1 MSSKTIQHR
10 DNSRSQTDLV
20 IRGGLVFD
28 GQGGPAVRADIA
40 IEGDRIVQVGTVTAR
55 GREEIDAAGLIVTP
69 GWVDIHT
76 HYDGQITWDSRMT
89 PSSTLGATTVVAGN
103 CGVGF
108 APVRPGDQDTLI
120 RLMEGVEDIPGAALH
135 AGLSWEWESFA
146 QYMDAVDRLPHDI
159 DVAVQVPHAALRVY
173 VMGERGANRE
183 PATPE
188 ENARMRTL
196 TRDAIRAGALGFSTT
211 RTMLHRT
218 VDGDLTPTLGAA
230 RAEMEAIA
238 RGLADAGSGVLQWV
252 SDFSDMDGE
261 FQLIRDLTRIAGQ
274 PLTFSMVQGD
284 VIPDQW
290 RELMR
295 RLDQAVADGFPIK
308 AQVAGRPVGLMLG
321 LQGSVHP
328 FISRPSFQTIA
339 DQPLAEKVAAM
350 RDPAFRSRLIAEPP
364 DKGHPFINSLA
375 GAYHK
380 MYVID
385 GKVDYEPDPA
395 TSLGAKAKALGVNPD
410 ELVYDA
416 LIADEGRAFLFF
428 PMHNYVEGSLENVRT
443 MLANPNTLSALSDGG
458 AHVGAICDV
467 SLPTFMLTHW
477 CRDRTRGPLFG
488 LAETI
493 RSQTKD
499 TAEAV
504 GLNDRGVIAPGYLAD
519 LNVIDFNRLRL
530 KVPYMVYDLPTG
542 ARRLMQDAEGYVA
555 TLKSGRVIYR
565 EGQATGALPGRLIR
579 GRQSAPR
586 PHASQ

>member
-1 MSSKTIQHR
+1 MA
-10 DNSRSQTDLV
+10 DVV

-28 GQGGPAVRADIA
+28 GQAGPAVRADIA
-40 IEGDRIVQVGTVTAR
+40 IEGDRIVQIGTVTAR
-55 GREEIDAAGLIVTP
+55 GRDEIDAAGLIVTP

-108 APVRPGDQDTLI
+108 APVRPGDKDSLI

-183 PATPE
+183 PATAE
-188 ENARMRTL
+188 ENARMRAL
-196 TRDAIRAGALGFSTT
+196 TRDAVRAGALGFSTT

-218 VDGDLTPTLGAA
+218 ADGDLTPTVGAA

-284 VIPDQW
+284 AIPDQW

-328 FISRPSFQTIA
+328 FISRPSFQAIA
-339 DQPLAEKVAAM
+339 DKPLAEKVAAM
-350 RDPAFRSRLIAEPP
+350 RDPAFRARLIAEPP

-380 MYVID
+380 MYAV
-385 GKVDYEPDPA
+385 VDEVNYEPDPA
-395 TSLGAKAKALGVNPD
+395 TSLGAKAKAVGVNPD

-428 PMHNYVEGSLENVRT
+428 PMHNYVEGSLDNVRT

-477 CRDRTRGPLFG
+477 CRDRTRGPRFG

-519 LNVIDFNRLRL
+519 LNVIDFDRLKL

-542 ARRLMQDAEGYVA
+542 ARRLMQDADGYVA

-586 PHASQ
+586 PQALK

>member
-1 MSSKTIQHR
+1 MA
-10 DNSRSQTDLV
+10 DLV

-28 GQGGPAVRADIA
+28 GQGGPAVRADVA
-40 IEGDRIVQVGTVTAR
+40 IDGDRIVQVGTVTAR
-55 GREEIDAAGLIVTP
+55 GREEIDATGLIVTP

-108 APVRPGDQDTLI
+108 APVRPGDQDSLI

-146 QYMDAVDRLPHDI
+146 DYMDAVDRLPHDI
-159 DVAVQVPHAALRVY
+159 DVAVQLPHAALRVY

-183 PATPE
+183 PATAAE
-188 ENARMRTL
+188 SARMRAL
-196 TRDAIRAGALGFSTT
+196 TRDAVRAGALGFSTT

-218 VDGDLTPTLGAA
+218 ADGDLTPTVGAA

-274 PLTFSMVQGD
+274 ALTFSMVQGD
-284 VIPDQW
+284 AIPDQW

-328 FISRPSFQTIA
+328 FISRPSFQAIA
-339 DQPLAEKVAAM
+339 DKPLAEKLAAM
-350 RDPAFRSRLIAEPP
+350 RDPAFRARLIAEPP

-380 MYVID
+380 MYAV
-385 GKVDYEPDPA
+385 VDEVNYEPDPA

-428 PMHNYVEGSLENVRT
+428 PMHNYVEGSLDNVRT

-477 CRDRTRGPLFG
+477 CRDRTRGPRFG

-519 LNVIDFNRLRL
+519 LNVIDFDRLKL

-542 ARRLMQDAEGYVA
+542 ARRLMQDADGYVA

-586 PHASQ
+586 PQALK

>member
-1 MSSKTIQHR
+1 MA
-10 DNSRSQTDLV
+10 DVV

-28 GQGGPAVRADIA
+28 GQGGPAVHADIA

-108 APVRPGDQDTLI
+108 APVRPDDKDSLI

-183 PATPE
+183 PATAE
-188 ENARMRTL
+188 ENARMRAL

-218 VDGDLTPTLGAA
+218 ADGDLTPTVGAA

-284 VIPDQW
+284 AIPDQW
-290 RELMR
+290 RELIR
-295 RLDQAVADGFPIK
+295 RLDLAVADGFPIK

-328 FISRPSFQTIA
+328 FISRQSFQAIA
-339 DQPLAEKVAAM
+339 DKPLAEKVAAM
-350 RDPAFRSRLIAEPP
+350 RDPAFRARLIAEPP

-380 MYVID
+380 MYAV
-385 GKVDYEPDPA
+385 VDEVNYEPDPA

-428 PMHNYVEGSLENVRT
+428 PMHNYVEGSLDNVRT

-477 CRDRTRGPLFG
+477 CRDRTRGPRFG

-519 LNVIDFNRLRL
+519 LNVIDFDRLKL

-542 ARRLMQDAEGYVA
+542 ARRLMQDADGYVA
-555 TLKSGRVIYR
+555 TVKSGRVIYR

-579 GRQSAPR
+579 GRQPAPR
-586 PHASQ
+586 PQAFK

>member
-1 MSSKTIQHR
+1 VF
-10 DNSRSQTDLV
+10 DLV

-28 GQGGPAVRADIA
+28 GRGGPAVGADIA
-40 IEGDRIVQVGTVTAR
+40 IEGDRIVQVGTITAR

-108 APVRPGDQDTLI
+108 APVRPGDHDMLI

-135 AGLSWEWESFA
+135 AGLSWDWESFA
-146 QYMDAVDRLPHDI
+146 EYMDAVDRLPHDI

-183 PATPE
+183 PANPE
-188 ENARMRTL
+188 ENARMRVL
-196 TRDAIRAGALGFSTT
+196 IRDAIRAGALGFSTT

-218 VDGDLTPTLGAA
+218 ADGDLTPTVGVA

-252 SDFSDMDGE
+252 SDFSDMEGE
-261 FQLIRDLTRIAGQ
+261 FQLIRDLTQIARQ
-274 PLTFSMVQGD
+274 PLTFSVVQGD
-284 VIPDQW
+284 AIPDQW

-328 FISRPSFQTIA
+328 FISRPSFQPIA
-339 DQPLAEKVAAM
+339 DKPLAEKVTAM
-350 RDPAFRSRLIAEPP
+350 RDPTFRARLIAEPP

-380 MYVID
+380 MYLI
-385 GKVDYEPDPA
+385 GGEVDYEPDPA
-395 TSLGAKAKALGVNPD
+395 TSLGAKAKALGVNPN

-428 PMHNYVEGSLENVRT
+428 PMHNYVEGSLENVRA

-477 CRDRTRGPLFG
+477 CRDRTRGPRFG
-488 LAETI
+488 LPETV
-493 RSQTKD
+493 RCQTKD

-504 GLNDRGVIAPGYLAD
+504 GLYDRGVIAPGYLAD
-519 LNVIDFNRLRL
+519 LNVIDFDRLKL
-530 KVPYMVYDLPTG
+530 KVPYMVYDLPSG
-542 ARRLMQDAEGYVA
+542 ARRLMQDADGYVA

-565 EGQATGALPGRLIR
+565 EGRATGALPGRLIR
-579 GRQSAPR
+579 GRQPAPQ
-586 PHASQ
+586 SQTST

>member
-1 MSSKTIQHR
+1 MA
-10 DNSRSQTDLV
+10 DVV

-28 GQGGPAVRADIA
+28 GQAGPAVRADIA
-40 IEGDRIVQVGTVTAR
+40 IEGDRIVQIGTVTAR
-55 GREEIDAAGLIVTP
+55 GRDEIDAAGLIVTP

-108 APVRPGDQDTLI
+108 APVRPGDKDSLI

-183 PATPE
+183 PATAE
-188 ENARMRTL
+188 ENARMRAL
-196 TRDAIRAGALGFSTT
+196 TRDAVRAGALGFSTT

-218 VDGDLTPTLGAA
+218 ADGDLTPTVGAA

-261 FQLIRDLTRIAGQ
+261 FQLIRDLTRIARQ

-284 VIPDQW
+284 AIPDQW

-328 FISRPSFQTIA
+328 FISRPSFQAIA
-339 DQPLAEKVAAM
+339 DKPLAEKVAAM
-350 RDPAFRSRLIAEPP
+350 RDPAFRARLIAEPP

-380 MYVID
+380 MYAV
-385 GKVDYEPDPA
+385 VDEVNYEPDPA
-395 TSLGAKAKALGVNPD
+395 TSLGAKAKAVGVNPD

-428 PMHNYVEGSLENVRT
+428 PMHNYVEGSLDNVRT

-477 CRDRTRGPLFG
+477 CRDRTRGPRFG

-519 LNVIDFNRLRL
+519 LNVIDFDRLKL

-542 ARRLMQDAEGYVA
+542 ARRLMQDADGYVA

-586 PHASQ
+586 PQALK

>member
-1 MSSKTIQHR
+1 
-10 DNSRSQTDLV
+10 
-20 IRGGLVFD
+20 LVFD
-28 GQGGPAVRADIA
+28 GQGGPAERADIA
-40 IEGDRIVQVGTVTAR
+40 IEGDRIAQVGTVTAR

-108 APVRPGDQDTLI
+108 APVRPDDKDSLI

-183 PATPE
+183 PATAE
-188 ENARMRTL
+188 ENAHMRAL
-196 TRDAIRAGALGFSTT
+196 IRDAIRAGALGFSTT

-218 VDGDLTPTLGAA
+218 ADGDLTPTVGAA

-284 VIPDQW
+284 AIPDQW

-328 FISRPSFQTIA
+328 FISRPSFQAIA
-339 DQPLAEKVAAM
+339 DMPLAEKVAAM
-350 RDPAFRSRLIAEPP
+350 RDPAFRARLIAEPP

-380 MYVID
+380 MYAV
-385 GKVDYEPDPA
+385 VDEVNYEPDPA
-395 TSLGAKAKALGVNPD
+395 TSLGARAKALGVNPD

-428 PMHNYVEGSLENVRT
+428 PMHNYVEGSLDNVRT

-477 CRDRTRGPLFG
+477 CRDRTRGPRFD

-519 LNVIDFNRLRL
+519 LNIIDFDRLKL
-530 KVPYMVYDLPTG
+530 KVPYMAFDLPTG
-542 ARRLMQDAEGYVA
+542 ARRLMQDADGYVA
-555 TLKSGRVIYR
+555 TVKSGQVIYR

-579 GRQSAPR
+579 GRQPAPAPPKR
-586 PHASQ
+586 

>member
-1 MSSKTIQHR
+1 MF
-10 DNSRSQTDLV
+10 DLV

-28 GQGGPAVRADIA
+28 GRGGPAVGADIA
-40 IEGDRIVQVGTVTAR
+40 IEGDRIVQVGTITAR

-108 APVRPGDQDTLI
+108 APVRPGDHDMLI

-135 AGLSWEWESFA
+135 AGLSWDWESFA
-146 QYMDAVDRLPHDI
+146 EYMDAVDRLPHDI

-183 PATPE
+183 PANPE
-188 ENARMRTL
+188 ENARMRVL
-196 TRDAIRAGALGFSTT
+196 IRDAIRAGALGFSTT

-218 VDGDLTPTLGAA
+218 ADGDLTPTVGVA

-252 SDFSDMDGE
+252 SDFSDMEGE
-261 FQLIRDLTRIAGQ
+261 FQLIRDLTQIARQ
-274 PLTFSMVQGD
+274 PLTFSVVQGD
-284 VIPDQW
+284 AIPDQW

-295 RLDQAVADGFPIK
+295 RRDQAVADGFPIK

-328 FISRPSFQTIA
+328 FISRPSFQPIA
-339 DQPLAEKVAAM
+339 DKPLAEKVTAM
-350 RDPAFRSRLIAEPP
+350 RDPTFRARLIAEPP

-380 MYVID
+380 MYLI
-385 GKVDYEPDPA
+385 GGEVDYEPDPA
-395 TSLGAKAKALGVNPD
+395 TSLGAKAKALGVNPN

-428 PMHNYVEGSLENVRT
+428 PMHNYVEGSLENVRA

-477 CRDRTRGPLFG
+477 CRDRTRGPRFG
-488 LAETI
+488 LPETV
-493 RSQTKD
+493 RCQTKD

-504 GLNDRGVIAPGYLAD
+504 GLYDRGVIAPGYLAD
-519 LNVIDFNRLRL
+519 LNVIDFDRLKL
-530 KVPYMVYDLPTG
+530 KVPYMVYDLPSG
-542 ARRLMQDAEGYVA
+542 ARRLMQDADGYVA

-565 EGQATGALPGRLIR
+565 EGRATGALPGRLIR
-579 GRQSAPR
+579 GRQPAPQ
-586 PHASQ
+586 SQTST

>member
-1 MSSKTIQHR
+1 MA
-10 DNSRSQTDLV
+10 DLV

-28 GQGGPAVRADIA
+28 GQGGPAERADIA
-40 IEGDRIVQVGTVTAR
+40 IEGDRIVQVGTVTVR

-89 PSSTLGATTVVAGN
+89 PSSILGATTVVAGN

-108 APVRPGDQDTLI
+108 APVRPDDKDSLI

-183 PATPE
+183 PATAE
-188 ENARMRTL
+188 ENAHMRAL

-218 VDGDLTPTLGAA
+218 ADGDLTPTVGAA

-284 VIPDQW
+284 AIPDQW

-328 FISRPSFQTIA
+328 FISRPSFQAIA
-339 DQPLAEKVAAM
+339 DMPLAEKVAAM
-350 RDPAFRSRLIAEPP
+350 RDPAFRARLIAEPP

-380 MYVID
+380 MYAI
-385 GKVDYEPDPA
+385 VDEVNYEPDPA
-395 TSLGAKAKALGVNPD
+395 TSLGARAKALGVNPD

-428 PMHNYVEGSLENVRT
+428 PMHNYVEGSLDNVRT

-477 CRDRTRGPLFG
+477 CRDRTRGPRLD

-519 LNVIDFNRLRL
+519 LNLIDFDRLKL
-530 KVPYMVYDLPTG
+530 KVPYMAFDLPTG
-542 ARRLMQDAEGYVA
+542 ARRLMQDADGYVA
-555 TLKSGRVIYR
+555 TLKSGQVIYR
-565 EGQATGALPGRLIR
+565 KGQATGALPGRLIR
-579 GRQSAPR
+579 GRQPTPR
-586 PHASQ
+586 PQASK